1 MPLPSQMGVNI
12 SPADVTTIQN
22 ALNTALRTLNG
33 IQVVQ
38 LTVEER
44 GKMQS
49 MSETR
54 FPYTQKAIET
64 LAPQFPNLQPPFM
77 PLADAQADLETSLT
91 LREINV
97 LVKEINDRFTD
108 FALASERYAYLYM
121 RKFYAIA
128 KEGQAVNTPG
138 ADTVVSEL
146 SPLFE
151 GMGPQADEEEDEN
164 PNP

>member
-1 MPLPSQMGVNI
+1 MSLPNQMGVNI
-12 SPADVTTIQN
+12 PAVDVTTIKD
-22 ALNTALRTLNG
+22 ALNTALSTLNG

-38 LTVEER
+38 LTVDER
-44 GKMQS
+44 GQMQS

-54 FPYTQKAIET
+54 FPFTQKAIEI

-108 FALASERYAYLYM
+108 FSLASEHYAYKYM

-128 KEGQAVNTPG
+128 KEGQSVNTPG

-146 SPLFE
+146 GPLFE
-151 GMGPQADEEEDEN
+151 GQGENGGEN
-164 PNP
+164 PTP